1 MKIFRILKQVLKSS
15 AGMLGGFTF
24 GNIVWMSLFHLK
36 HAYNLS
42 LPSSYLLF
50 FTCTFS
56 FAILGIFKSSFFMS
70 YALTILS
77 FFGSDSDSSA
87 LDSDVDSYTDF
98 FSAISYISGLIAI
111 TIGLLFSIKA
121 LFGIGLILI
130 VYFSFQVYRYVQT
143 QS

>member
-1 MKIFRILKQVLKSS
+1 
-15 AGMLGGFTF
+15 
-24 GNIVWMSLFHLK
+24 
-36 HAYNLS
+36 
-42 LPSSYLLF
+42 
-50 FTCTFS
+50 
-56 FAILGIFKSSFFMS
+56 MS